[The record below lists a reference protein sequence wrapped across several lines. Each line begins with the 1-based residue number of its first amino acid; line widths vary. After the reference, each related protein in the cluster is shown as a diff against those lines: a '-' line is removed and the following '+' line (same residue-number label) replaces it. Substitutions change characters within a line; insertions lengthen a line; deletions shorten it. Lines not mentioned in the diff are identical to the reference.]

1 MDNTNIIN
9 EIRSKV
15 DIVDIISSYLPLTQK
30 GKNFFGVCPFHDDTN
45 PSMSVSREKQIY
57 RCFSCGASGNVFN
70 FIMDYEHVSFK
81 EALSILAN
89 KTGIEI
95 KGLKLDKKE
104 SKYDKLYEIYEL
116 AHKYYQNN
124 MSSSYAKKAKEYLNN
139 RHIDEDMIKEYKIGL
154 SLDKSDNLT
163 KLLLARGYDLNTL
176 NSIGL
181 ANYDKDV
188 YMNRIMFPLYDLNGR
203 VVGFSGRRYDGIKEN
218 KYVNTKGTDIFQK
231 GETLYNYH
239 NAREFVRSKN
249 QVIVMEGFMAVIRTL
264 TTGIKNVVALMGTAM
279 TKEQANLIKRLSTN
293 VVLCFDGDE
302 PGRKACLDNGNELEK
317 LGCDVSI
324 VELEGGLDP
333 DDYILKYGSDDFK
346 NLVKN
351 AITLSDYRIKRLKK
365 NINLNSDLEKTEYIN
380 NVLAETSKIEDEIHQ
395 EFILKKLAKEFN
407 ISYNT
412 LEKRLLSFE
421 KENSKEEKKTEL
433 EVVIKP
439 NQTEVKKD
447 KYYIATNALLYYMLV
462 NKKCLEYYNSGKINF
477 LNEDE
482 RYLAS
487 EISYYE
493 QKYGIIT
500 PADFYTYLQ
509 TKEELLKVLNR
520 VLELELDQEVTEKTI
535 LDYIKTLKDYRL
547 KQEINRLE
555 KELKDEND
563 VMKQANI
570 ALKIAELRKNQEL

>member
-324 VELEGGLDP
+324 VELDGGLDP

>member
-9 EIRSKV
+9 EIRSKT

-95 KGLKLDKKE
+95 KGLKLNKKV

-163 KLLLARGYDLNTL
+163 KLLLTKGYDLNTL
-176 NSIGL
+176 NNIGL
-181 ANYDKDV
+181 TNYDKDV

-324 VELEGGLDP
+324 VELDGGLDP
-333 DDYILKYGSDDFK
+333 DDYILKYGGADFE

-365 NINLNSDLEKTEYIN
+365 NINLSSDLEKTEYIN
-380 NVLAETSKIEDEIHQ
+380 NVLVETSKIEDEIHQ

-412 LEKRLLSFE
+412 LEKRLLSFK
-421 KENSKEEKKTEL
+421 KENSKEEKKHEQ

-439 NQTEVKKD
+439 NQIEVKKD

-462 NKKCLEYYNSGKINF
+462 NKKCLEYYNNGKINF

-493 QKYGIIT
+493 QKYGTIT

-520 VLELELDQEVTEKTI
+520 VLELELDQAVTEKTI
-535 LDYIKTLKDYRL
+535 LDYINTLKEYRI

-555 KELKDEND
+555 KDLKEEND
-563 VMKQANI
+563 IMKQANI
-570 ALKIAELRKNQEL
+570 ALKITELRKNQEL

>member
-555 KELKDEND
+555 KELKDEID